1 MKRTEFYPFHK
12 AAGAKLIEFAGF
24 EMPVSYAGVKA
35 EHEAVRTN
43 AGLFD
48 VSHMGQFLV
57 TGEEAL
63 QLIQHVTSND
73 AAKLK
78 TGRAQYSCLPNEMG
92 GIVDDLLVYQL
103 ASNEYLLVVNAANI
117 DKDFNWIVDHNNFNA
132 EVKNVSDEWSLLAL
146 QGPNAEKEL
155 QKITDTDLSKIKYYR
170 FKKGNVAGIDNVIIS
185 ATGYTGERGFELY
198 FKVGDAEKM
207 WNALTALNIELT
219 GLAARDTLRLEMGY
233 ALYGND
239 IDDFTS
245 PIEAG
250 LGWITKLSK
259 SDFIAKERFDQ
270 QVEKGTLKKLCGFKM
285 IDRGIPRKGYAI
297 LNSND
302 EKIGVVTSGTQSP
315 SLEEGI
321 GMGYLQSQFAKEGE
335 EIFIEIRNKKVKAV
349 QCSLPFYKAEK

>member
-24 EMPVSYAGVKA
+24 EMPVSYAGVKV

-63 QLIQHVTSND
+63 QLIQYVTSND
-73 AAKLK
+73 ASKLK
-78 TGRAQYSCLPNEMG
+78 PGRAQYSCLPNEMG

-103 ASNEYLLVVNAANI
+103 KENEYLLVVNAANI
-117 DKDFNWIVDHNNFNA
+117 DKDFEWIVDHNHFEANI
-132 EVKNVSDEWSLLAL
+132 ENVSDEWSLLAL
-146 QGPNAEKEL
+146 QGPNAEQEL
-155 QKITDTDLSKIKYYR
+155 QKITEIELSKIKYYR
-170 FKKGNVAGIDNVIIS
+170 FKQGTVADIENVIIS

-207 WNALTALNIELT
+207 WQALTALNIELT
-219 GLAARDTLRLEMGY
+219 GLASRDTLRLEMGY

-245 PIEAG
+245 PMEAG
-250 LGWITKLSK
+250 LAWITKLDK
-259 SDFIAKERFDQ
+259 EDFIAKERFVQ
-270 QVEKGTLKKLCGFKM
+270 QAEKGTLKKLCGFKM
-285 IDRGIPRKGYAI
+285 KYRGIPRKDYPIVNAE
-297 LNSND
+297 N
-302 EKIGVVTSGTQSP
+302 ERIGIVTSGTQSP
-315 SLEEGI
+315 SLAEGI
-321 GMGYLQSQFAKEGE
+321 GMGYLQSQYANEGD
-335 EIFIEIRNKKVKAV
+335 EIFIEIRNKTVKAILT
-349 QCSLPFYKAEK
+349 SLPFYTTK